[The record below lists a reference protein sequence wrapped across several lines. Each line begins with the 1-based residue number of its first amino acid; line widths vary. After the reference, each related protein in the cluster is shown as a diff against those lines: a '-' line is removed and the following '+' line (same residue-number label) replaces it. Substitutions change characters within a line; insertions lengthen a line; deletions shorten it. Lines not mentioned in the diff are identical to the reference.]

1 MNSNTTNN
9 AGGLYSHSATQDI
22 PIVAKVAS
30 PNLPS
35 LNGIRVILAFFV
47 YLFHTSLDNML
58 SPFSDPE
65 INTAYA
71 FLLSK
76 SGWVSVSF
84 FFILSGFVMNW
95 SSKPVG
101 NTLIFY
107 KKKFARIYPVNIIVM
122 LLLVATGVINISRI
136 DIWLPNALLI
146 QSWLPNG
153 ENYIGG
159 NTPSWFL
166 CTIVLFYLLFP
177 FLQRVIRAIPT
188 AHLWTSIGF
197 LYLIMIATQIII
209 ALYTPATPYIEG
221 WPLLISE
228 SRWWLSYTFPL
239 TRLPELIIGML
250 LSRVIQEGKWIPISI
265 TTSLILTAITYSIDL
280 FIPLQFSFNLVT
292 LIPLL
297 LVIGSLTVSDIN
309 QRRSFLHTKPMQ
321 WLGNLSFGFYMIH
334 FLVLKLIMVWA
345 DGAKYDV
352 PEATFLVVAGM
363 VLSLLGAWLL
373 YKFVELPA
381 SKWITSKTWL
391 NFRRDPQKTGTTS

>member
-9 AGGLYSHSATQDI
+9 AGRLYSHSATQDI

-35 LNGIRVILAFFV
+35 LNGIRMILALFV

-71 FLLSK
+71 FFLSK

-101 NTLIFY
+101 NTLTFY
-107 KKKFARIYPVNIIVM
+107 KKKFARIYPVNIFVM
-122 LLLVATGVINISRI
+122 VLLVATGLINISRI
-136 DIWLPNALLI
+136 DVWLPNALLI
-146 QSWLPNG
+146 QTWLPDG

-159 NTPSWFL
+159 NIPSWFL

-221 WPLLISE
+221 WSLLISE

-265 TTSLILTAITYSIDL
+265 ATSLILTAVTYSIDL

-321 WLGNLSFGFYMIH
+321 WLGQGR
-334 FLVLKLIMVWA
+334 
-345 DGAKYDV
+345 
-352 PEATFLVVAGM
+352 
-363 VLSLLGAWLL
+363 
-373 YKFVELPA
+373 
-381 SKWITSKTWL
+381 ITL
-391 NFRRDPQKTGTTS
+391 C

>member
-9 AGGLYSHSATQDI
+9 AGRLYSHSATQDI

-35 LNGIRVILAFFV
+35 LNGIRMILALFV

-71 FLLSK
+71 FFLSK

-101 NTLIFY
+101 NTLTFY
-107 KKKFARIYPVNIIVM
+107 KKKFARIYPVNIFVM
-122 LLLVATGVINISRI
+122 VLLVATGLINISRI
-136 DIWLPNALLI
+136 DVWLPNALLI
-146 QSWLPNG
+146 QTWFPDG

-159 NTPSWFL
+159 NIPSWFL

-209 ALYTPATPYIEG
+209 ALYTPATPYIH
-221 WPLLISE
+221 PQ
-228 SRWWLSYTFPL
+228 R
-239 TRLPELIIGML
+239 
-250 LSRVIQEGKWIPISI
+250 PI
-265 TTSLILTAITYSIDL
+265 
-280 FIPLQFSFNLVT
+280 
-292 LIPLL
+292 
-297 LVIGSLTVSDIN
+297 
-309 QRRSFLHTKPMQ
+309 
-321 WLGNLSFGFYMIH
+321 
-334 FLVLKLIMVWA
+334 LK
-345 DGAKYDV
+345 DGHY
-352 PEATFLVVAGM
+352 
-363 VLSLLGAWLL
+363 
-373 YKFVELPA
+373 
-381 SKWITSKTWL
+381 
-391 NFRRDPQKTGTTS
+391 